1 MGWEMDSTL
10 ASVPK
15 RWLMSGSKASPGE
28 DGEPGVLGSRIEGYV
43 SIYGN
48 KCGTRWIPSEVYLIS
63 CSVTLQ
69 VLGVYRE
76 YIGSI
81 SIDKQDEVGF
91 SYQGWDSHYNHRGLQ
106 IVADAWPIPL
116 ISDYYHMDICA
127 IIRHRGLQ
135 IVADELRPAA
145 DRGHTGVRTAGA
157 RILRRAWSTL
167 SRRELW

>member
-116 ISDYYHMDICA
+116 ISDYYHIWTYV
-127 IIRHRGLQ
+127 L
-135 IVADELRPAA
+135 
-145 DRGHTGVRTAGA
+145 
-157 RILRRAWSTL
+157 
-167 SRRELW
+167 

>member
-1 MGWEMDSTL
+1 MRIPNAQVTLDLHICSTLTLKSNRKPLMYEFHIPPLPKTLHMYGVTSDSTPVRYAMGWEMDSTL

-76 YIGSI
+76 YINRQTGRSRVFI
-81 SIDKQDEVGF
+81 PRVGLP
-91 SYQGWDSHYNHRGLQ
+91 LQ
-106 IVADAWPIPL
+106 PPR
-116 ISDYYHMDICA
+116 S
-127 IIRHRGLQ
+127 
-135 IVADELRPAA
+135 P
-145 DRGHTGVRTAGA
+145 DRSGCLAHPPN
-157 RILRRAWSTL
+157 
-167 SRRELW
+167 